1 MPEKAEAIE
10 FGDSEFMLFTDKEE
24 SARGPEGWAARD
36 IVEVTKEGSQL
47 GNTAVVVDPWWNG
60 LLKVETK
67 PRNPR
72 HFDAIKGGR
81 KRASDTSLIRNS
93 V

>member
-1 MPEKAEAIE
+1 MGG
-10 FGDSEFMLFTDKEE
+10 GDAGSGGSGID
-24 SARGPEGWAARD
+24 
-36 IVEVTKEGSQL
+36 VTG
-47 GNTAVVVDPWWNG
+47 GMGAGMGAGGD
-60 LLKVETK
+60 TK

-72 HFDAIKGGR
+72 HFDGIKGGR